1 MNKIKDFGQYM
12 DSVNEQQLSD
22 LQKEYREFF
31 KFILNNCYD
40 EKSPAKLSEEKK
52 KEFFD
57 NINKYWV
64 KGKGASKDLDQ
75 IKDEICG
82 KEEKN

>member
-1 MNKIKDFGQYM
+1 MNKIKDFGQYI
-12 DSVNEQQLSD
+12 DSINEQQLSE
-22 LQKEYREFF
+22 LQKEYREYF
-31 KFILNNCYD
+31 KYILNNCYD

-64 KGKGASKDLDQ
+64 KGKGASKELDK
-75 IKDEICG
+75 IKEDICG
-82 KEEKN
+82 KEEKK